1 MAIFLNKT
9 SRDCFGETAYP
20 LPIKCSYIY
29 FGMDEETHDAIPHQ
43 PWPVG
48 GGVEWTA
55 SDIVS
60 QAPRKSEDEEGFGGC
75 VSDHCIHG
83 AGIPSNCHVPPVF
96 CCGRTFTLEY
106 SSDLATETLLH
117 RRRSKGRARE
127 GERKKRNHGR
137 PDIVRVC
144 DIATRVGGVSTN

>member
-75 VSDHCIHG
+75 VSDHCIHE
-83 AGIPSNCHVPPVF
+83 AGIPSNCHVPPFSVVDGPLLWSTVPTWLLRLS
-96 CCGRTFTLEY
+96 CIAVGQREEREREKERKETTDGRTSCVCATLRLEW
-106 SSDLATETLLH
+106 E
-117 RRRSKGRARE
+117 E
-127 GERKKRNHGR
+127 
-137 PDIVRVC
+137 
-144 DIATRVGGVSTN
+144 